1 MKRLFFFNKQ
11 FVLFVFVSG
20 MASGVNF
27 LSRIQINHYF
37 SYATSIVFAY
47 ILGIITGF
55 TLNKI
60 FVFKT
65 EKSETVKRFIIFV
78 LVNISAMA
86 ITLSVSLLFNN
97 IILPYVGWEW
107 YRAEVA
113 HFIGIASPAFTS
125 YYLHKRFTFG

>member
-1 MKRLFFFNKQ
+1 M
-11 FVLFVFVSG
+11 LFVFVSG

-37 SYATSIVFAY
+37 SYAVSIVLAY
-47 ILGIITGF
+47 IIGIITGF

-65 EKSETVKRFIIFV
+65 EKAETVKRFITFV

-97 IILPYVGWEW
+97 IILPYVGWDW
-107 YRAEVA
+107 HRAEVA